1 MKSPRITISIL
12 ISFIL
17 VTSSSLFSQ
26 SLNLSWID
34 TDAKMKT
41 SIVDPFL
48 IKSGQSYSP
57 IAHSSETFD
66 LTYLRL
72 LFTVDP
78 AEHFITG
85 SIMNHFRVLSK
96 PPHSLSFD
104 MHDSLK
110 INIIRYRDTTISDFT
125 HQNNI
130 LTFTLTEEMAL
141 GTLDSVMIDYQGVPV
156 MDGLG
161 SFSTSEHE
169 GVPLLATLSQ
179 PYGAKDWWPCKQN
192 LNDKIDSVLI
202 VVTCPEKYRT
212 ASNGV
217 LIAENVC
224 HGNRVMQWKHDHP
237 IAAYLIA
244 IAVTNYEV
252 YRDYV
257 SLGDDYSGDSIEI
270 LNYVYPE
277 DLEEVK
283 NATPGI
289 IEVFHLY
296 NRLFGLYP
304 YADEKY
310 GHAQWEWGGGMEHQT
325 MSFMGSFGH
334 DLMAHE
340 LAHQWFGDYVTCAS
354 WADIWLNEGFATY
367 LTGITY
373 EHMFNGIY
381 WDQFKWKSINRI
393 LEEPDGSVYC
403 TDTTDIDR
411 IFDARLSYSKGAMVL
426 HSLRWEI
433 GDEAFFQGIRN
444 YYKAFANSYA
454 NTHDFMLQM
463 EAAADTSLQEF
474 FKDWVYGQGYPEY
487 QFSYSQ
493 KQNNELEITIYQ
505 SQSHPSVDFFQMHI
519 PFTIRGIQKDTTII
533 VHHTKNAQSFTVN
546 PGISLSKIL
555 LDPDRWIITKN
566 PIIVGTKDNRTSLSN
581 HEKRIKFYPNPA
593 KNFITVE
600 LPKHKEASKV
610 QLINQA
616 GQILIQKALTPGQNK
631 AQFDIRSISNGLYYI
646 KANQQITQKVIIER

>member
-1 MKSPRITISIL
+1 MKKLSIIILTILTIA
-12 ISFIL
+12 
-17 VTSSSLFSQ
+17 TPLFSQ
-26 SLNLSWID
+26 SLDLSWIEK
-34 TDAKMKT
+34 DAKSKT
-41 SIVDPFL
+41 L
-48 IKSGQSYSP
+48 RLRSGSGKLVAERSRS
-57 IAHSSETFD
+57 ASTVGAEFD

-78 AEHFITG
+78 AEQYITG
-85 SIMNHFRVLSK
+85 SIMNYFRVLSK
-96 PPHSLSFD
+96 PPHSMSFD

-110 INIIRYRDTTISDFT
+110 INIIRYHDTTISDFT
-125 HQNNI
+125 HENNV
-130 LTFTLTEEMAL
+130 LTFTLPEEMAFR
-141 GTLDSVMIDYQGVPV
+141 TLDSVMIDYQGVPV

-179 PYGAKDWWPCKQN
+179 PYGAKDWWPCKQD
-192 LNDKIDSVLI
+192 LNDKIDSVLV
-202 VVTCPEKYRT
+202 VVTCPEEYRT

-217 LIAENVC
+217 LIAEDVC
-224 HGNRVMQWKHDHP
+224 NGNRIMQWKHDHP

-257 SLGDDYSGDSIEI
+257 PLGDNYPGDSIEI

-277 DLEEVK
+277 DLEVVK

-296 NRLFGLYP
+296 NELFGLYP

-325 MSFMGSFGH
+325 MSFMGSFDH

-354 WADIWLNEGFATY
+354 WTDIWLNEGFATY

-381 WDQFKWKSINRI
+381 WEQFKRLSIDRI
-393 LEEPDGSVYC
+393 LKEPGGSVFC
-403 TDTTDIDR
+403 SDTTDVDR

-426 HSLRWEI
+426 HSLRWEM

-454 NTHDFMLQM
+454 NTNDFMLQM
-463 EAAADTSLQEF
+463 EAAADTTFQEF
-474 FKDWVYGQGYPEY
+474 FNDWIYGEGYPTY

-493 KQNNELEITIYQ
+493 DQNDDLEISIYQ
-505 SQSHPSVDFFQMHI
+505 TQSHPSVDFFEMHV
-519 PFTIRGIQKDTTII
+519 PFTIRGINKDTTIV
-533 VHHTKNAQSFTVN
+533 VHHTEDGQTFKVN
-546 PGISLSKIL
+546 PGMSVSKIL
-555 LDPDRWIITKN
+555 LDPDRWIITKD
-566 PIIVGTKDNRTSLSN
+566 PVIVGIRDSGLGTRDSG
-581 HEKRIKFYPNPA
+581 FVWVYPNPA
-593 KNFITVE
+593 GSYLFVE
-600 LPKHKEASKV
+600 LPNLEIETEV

-616 GQILIQKALTPGQNK
+616 GQVVLRKAVAPNQSKVRLDVK
-631 AQFDIRSISNGLYYI
+631 KLANGIYYI
-646 KANQQITQKVIIER
+646 STNGKNTQKIVIGH